1 MFREFNPLLVV
12 RDSNPSWRTET
23 SGLKREALRRGR
35 EGRRPAKGA
44 GQKGPGGGMVAR
56 EKGMEEDIRA
66 RKPLPGGRQRGLK
79 KQDSWIATLIYVEI
93 YKYERI
99 DPERVERILR
109 N

>member
-1 MFREFNPLLVV
+1 MFREFNPFLVV

-56 EKGMEEDIRA
+56 EKGMEKDIRA
-66 RKPLPGGRQRGLK
+66 RATLQGGREGGESSQA
-79 KQDSWIATLIYVEI
+79 SWFVTSNCV
-93 YKYERI
+93 
-99 DPERVERILR
+99 
-109 N
+109 

>member
-35 EGRRPAKGA
+35 EGRLSAKGA

-56 EKGMEEDIRA
+56 EKGMGEDTRA
-66 RKPLPGGRQRGLK
+66 RKPLPGGRQRGRSS
-79 KQDSWIATLIYVEI
+79 QASWVVTLIYVEI
-93 YKYERI
+93 YKYKRI